1 MWAMRTFSVLSG
13 EVLTQLVTSL
23 KNSGAAGMKRLMS
36 SALPQIRTNMTKGEL
51 YQLSLRMPFLL
62 NYEMTQIQIP
72 ADGTYTDDRNTN
84 AGWALVVDLDANQEL
99 LKEQVFAAE

>member
-1 MWAMRTFSVLSG
+1 MLFRS
-13 EVLTQLVTSL
+13 
-23 KNSGAAGMKRLMS
+23 
-36 SALPQIRTNMTKGEL
+36 
-51 YQLSLRMPFLL
+51 PFLL

-84 AGWALVVDLDANQEL
+84 AGWALVVDLDANREL